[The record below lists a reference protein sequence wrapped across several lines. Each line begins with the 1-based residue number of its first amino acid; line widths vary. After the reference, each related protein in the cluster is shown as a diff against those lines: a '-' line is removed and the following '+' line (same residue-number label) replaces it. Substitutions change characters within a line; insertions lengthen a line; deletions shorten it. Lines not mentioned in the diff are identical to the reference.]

1 MTTCPQRIP
10 WKLILSIGLI
20 PALAAVLQLGRIH
33 PDEVYQWLEPA
44 FYRARGYGVLSWEWS
59 VGIRNWAIPIAFAG
73 LLKLSDAVGITDPR
87 IYRAVLEVP
96 QYLLHVAMLA
106 ALFRYCER
114 RIGPAGAAWAT
125 ALVGLSAPV
134 IVFAGR
140 TTGESFSAAFLV
152 ISLAALDGP
161 ESTPRTVF
169 AGASLGAAFVAR
181 YASAVTIAAALG
193 YLLVR
198 RRWRQLGLAALG
210 AAIVGAGL
218 GALDWLTWGRAF
230 HSVVGYVEFNL
241 LSGGA
246 AQQFGA
252 APAWYF
258 LPVLA
263 RALPLW
269 AWVGLSFGVSS
280 FGPRGRVTRHSVAPT
295 LPVFCATCTLIAL
308 SAVAHKEERFIYPV
322 LVLLGMAAAPGA
334 IEAGQIALP
343 RLRAWIPA
351 AALATNAL
359 GFAFPGELRAQRA
372 DQFRAIVRATRSP
385 DASGL
390 LIVNEGLWGAGGFFY
405 IGKRIPWLTC
415 DWPSDPN
422 FRLAV
427 ADHHFNRAV
436 TYERRALAELEASGF
451 QIADQIDQ
459 ATMLVRQ

>member
-1 MTTCPQRIP
+1 MTTYPQRIP

-59 VGIRNWAIPIAFAG
+59 AGIRNWAIPIAFAA
-73 LLKLSDAVGITDPR
+73 LLKLSDALGITDPR
-87 IYRAVLEVP
+87 LYRAVLEVP

-114 RIGPAGAAWAT
+114 RIGSAGAAWAT

-134 IVFAGR
+134 TVFAGR

-152 ISLAALDGP
+152 LSLATLDGP
-161 ESTPRTVF
+161 QSRPRTLL
-169 AGASLGAAFVAR
+169 AGALLGAAFVAR
-181 YASAVTIAAALG
+181 YASAVTVAAALG
-193 YLLVR
+193 YLLVC
-198 RRWRQLGLAALG
+198 RRWQQLGLAALG
-210 AAIVGAGL
+210 AAMIGAGL

-241 LSGGA
+241 LSGSA

-252 APAWYF
+252 APALYF
-258 LPVLA
+258 LPVVA
-263 RALPLW
+263 RSLPLW
-269 AWVGLSFGVSS
+269 AWVGLLFAIVKQ
-280 FGPRGRVTRHSVAPT
+280 GPRVTWHSLVPT
-295 LPVFCATCTLIAL
+295 LPVFCAICTLIAL

-334 IEAGQIALP
+334 IAAGKTALP
-343 RLRAWIPA
+343 GLRAWIPA

-372 DQFRAIVRATRSP
+372 DQFRAIVRATRSA

-415 DWPSDPN
+415 DWPTDPN

-427 ADHHFNRAV
+427 ADHRFNRAV
-436 TYERRALAELEASGF
+436 TYERRALAELEAAGF
-451 QIADQIDQ
+451 QIAGQIDQ
-459 ATMLVRQ
+459 ATILVRP

>member
-1 MTTCPQRIP
+1 MTTSPQRIP
-10 WKLILSIGLI
+10 WKLILSIGVV
-20 PALAAVLQLGRIH
+20 PALTAVLQLGRIH

-59 VGIRNWAIPIAFAG
+59 AGIRNWAIPIAFAG

-87 IYRAVLEVP
+87 LYRAVLEVP

-106 ALFRYCER
+106 AVFRYGER
-114 RIGPAGAAWAT
+114 RVGRAGAAWAT

-152 ISLAALDGP
+152 ISLAALEEP
-161 ESTPRTVF
+161 ESTPRTLL
-169 AGASLGAAFVAR
+169 AGAGLGAAVVAR
-181 YASAVTIAAALG
+181 YASAVPVAAALG
-193 YLLVR
+193 YLLAC

-210 AAIVGAGL
+210 AAMVGAGL
-218 GALDWLTWGRAF
+218 GALDWLTWGRPF
-230 HSVVGYVEFNL
+230 HSVVGYVQFNL
-241 LSGGA
+241 LSGDA
-246 AQQFGA
+246 ARYFGV
-252 APAWYF
+252 APGWYF

-269 AWVGLSFGVSS
+269 AWVGLSFAIVKQ
-280 FGPRGRVTRHSVAPT
+280 GRRVIRRSLVPP
-295 LPVFCATCTLIAL
+295 LPVFCAICTLIAL

-334 IEAGQIALP
+334 VEAARIALP

-359 GFAFPGELRAQRA
+359 GFAFPGELRAQRG
-372 DQFRAIVRATRSP
+372 DQFRAIVRATRPP

-390 LIVNEGLWGAGGFFY
+390 LIVNEGVWGAGGFFY

-415 DWPSDPN
+415 DWPADPN
-422 FRLAV
+422 FRLAM
-427 ADHHFNRAV
+427 ADHRFNRAV
-436 TYERRALAELEASGF
+436 TYEGRALAELEASGF
-451 QIADQIDQ
+451 QIAGQIDE
-459 ATMLVRQ
+459 ASILVRR